1 MKVTYTVR
9 ALALVR
15 VFSELHVHVG
25 GRLYMDDLRQ
35 EWRRIT
41 GLRQSDLRLALQEMA
56 QREEIVIHEADAE
69 TLVELTQAGID
80 HVLGGHT
87 QFSSFIDRLRARMVL
102 ARTARRSTG
111 FRIGALP
118 ELLGRRVT
126 DNRPYA

>member
-41 GLRQSDLRLALQEMA
+41 GLR
-56 QREEIVIHEADAE
+56 IFPAD
-69 TLVELTQAGID
+69 
-80 HVLGGHT
+80 VLISSSA
-87 QFSSFIDRLRARMVL
+87 FSKNPSG
-102 ARTARRSTG
+102 TSS
-111 FRIGALP
+111 
-118 ELLGRRVT
+118 
-126 DNRPYA
+126 